1 WTTVDLKLNSSK
13 VAHSVDPVTG
23 TVYYDAVL
31 PSRSHKV
38 DLSVRDGKGN
48 LSTRSWTFIA
58 DKEPPAIIFLP
69 DFSAGMTITDGQLRF
84 SATLKDLI
92 TIKSNAQLRLNGELL
107 DATFTYKGFYDY
119 DGNWIISDRTE
130 AAVEYDGAVENGEHT
145 LTLYVEDN
153 LGNNTTYS
161 WAFTAATPV
170 NNPPYVTGRSP
181 AANAVVNISNPVITL
196 SVKDDEDNLSQQS
209 VRAKLNGQSVPA
221 TFQYKGRWVTDYD
234 GDTFYVV
241 DSYQEGTVTVETSGL
256 SDGIINVEISIT
268 DAAGNTLVDTW
279 PFTVSVPPEISEVYP
294 ADKSESTGVDK
305 VYAVITSNGTIDW
318 ASVVFRIN
326 NSAVSFTVD
335 EAAGT
340 VTHARSFT
348 DGSYNVYL
356 EVKDTAGNACTRTW
370 SFISDTSPPALTYLH
385 DFTENMVITDAV
397 LKVRIFLTDLVDIKN
412 NAVLLLNGTPLAAQF
427 SYPGYTDSYTGEYII
442 TKKTEAYLDYEGAV
456 MNDSYTLSLFAEDK
470 LGNQKTWNWTF
481 IGASPPVIAGETPIL
496 YGVSTMTPTVSAFV
510 KGQGAAVNWESIVLT
525 LNGTTVLHEDDTAT
539 GRIWYT
545 PTQPLANESYHTV
558 VLSVSDET
566 NLKTTRTWRFYTNT
580 FPDMYDANINFCIIC
595 HKVSPSSDLRDLYVD
610 VHAKEL
616 YFGGDHLNNNCDNCH
631 DYITVNAG
639 CGQCHGQTYSDE
651 DYPHGSRMR
660 LYDPKNFNVYFPLR
674 VMRNREMF
682 DCVICHQPGAGTLR
696 RLGAPL
702 NHHDIPELH
711 KAVDNSCAPCHALS
725 LTREHARDGR
735 TDKNGDPVNCDT
747 CHRSADVRVVTAVRD
762 GKKACYE
769 CHDASATSDAHVGLH
784 EIAMDPTCAN
794 CHGSNLATETWFHGK
809 EENGCGICH
818 ESQDPN
824 VKAAV
829 RWQKRSCFD
838 CHNKPHDVYMTVVP
852 EDIPVYSGVPWGT
865 PQDALIWSDDGWLP
879 PELNNSMAKILFSS
893 RAELNNAAVYS
904 YYTNAFAAGGW
915 IVLQDTY
922 NPGEPYFMLFA
933 KKGRRYCAVWL
944 YGGAVPGTAGPKAR
958 IQTAYH

>member
-1 WTTVDLKLNSSK
+1 MTERIQRVYCSLSVRMKMALISSVMILVFVSFMVSAFASGSAFSAHKPGKTSIISVSNPEVSVYVKSSEHNLSASSVSARLNGTDVGGTFEFLGRWETDYDGNTFYVIDSYKEGTITVNAGVLKDGANNVEVSIRDSAGNTFTESWSFTVAEAPKITDISPAHNSQQVSVNRVSATVTDNDTVDWTTVDLKLNSSK

-107 DATFTYKGFYDY
+107 GATFTYKGFYDY

-256 SDGIINVEISIT
+256 SDCVINVEISIA

-412 NAVLLLNGTPLAAQF
+412 NAVLLLNGTPKPLRGRQTGQPENVELDVYWCF
-427 SYPGYTDSYTGEYII
+427 TPCDSRGNPDIIRGEY
-442 TKKTEAYLDYEGAV
+442 
-456 MNDSYTLSLFAEDK
+456 
-470 LGNQKTWNWTF
+470 
-481 IGASPPVIAGETPIL
+481 
-496 YGVSTMTPTVSAFV
+496 
-510 KGQGAAVNWESIVLT
+510 
-525 LNGTTVLHEDDTAT
+525 
-539 GRIWYT
+539 
-545 PTQPLANESYHTV
+545 
-558 VLSVSDET
+558 
-566 NLKTTRTWRFYTNT
+566 
-580 FPDMYDANINFCIIC
+580 
-595 HKVSPSSDLRDLYVD
+595 
-610 VHAKEL
+610 
-616 YFGGDHLNNNCDNCH
+616 
-631 DYITVNAG
+631 
-639 CGQCHGQTYSDE
+639 
-651 DYPHGSRMR
+651 
-660 LYDPKNFNVYFPLR
+660 
-674 VMRNREMF
+674 
-682 DCVICHQPGAGTLR
+682 
-696 RLGAPL
+696 
-702 NHHDIPELH
+702 
-711 KAVDNSCAPCHALS
+711 
-725 LTREHARDGR
+725 
-735 TDKNGDPVNCDT
+735 
-747 CHRSADVRVVTAVRD
+747 
-762 GKKACYE
+762 
-769 CHDASATSDAHVGLH
+769 HDAHCFRVCKRPGG
-784 EIAMDPTCAN
+784 
-794 CHGSNLATETWFHGK
+794 GS
-809 EENGCGICH
+809 
-818 ESQDPN
+818 
-824 VKAAV
+824 
-829 RWQKRSCFD
+829 
-838 CHNKPHDVYMTVVP
+838 
-852 EDIPVYSGVPWGT
+852 
-865 PQDALIWSDDGWLP
+865 
-879 PELNNSMAKILFSS
+879 
-893 RAELNNAAVYS
+893 
-904 YYTNAFAAGGW
+904 
-915 IVLQDTY
+915 
-922 NPGEPYFMLFA
+922 
-933 KKGRRYCAVWL
+933 
-944 YGGAVPGTAGPKAR
+944 
-958 IQTAYH
+958 